1 MGITRSRIA
10 EFVLPRG
17 PMIRYL
23 VDIQK
28 QTVLFEIYN
37 YCYIEVLSLTSIIA
51 ILCRPMRSLG
61 SQNVEAIDRTKQI
74 KQSHFVRLYCVNQ
87 LVPISPVHSLRRSL
101 QWNKT
106 CTTPF
111 FFLFFMTSVAL
122 AKINDLHRCLI
133 HFSAQFF
140 QNL

>member
-1 MGITRSRIA
+1 MLLRLGGKKGLGITRSRIA

-111 FFLFFMTSVAL
+111 FLCSSWL
-122 AKINDLHRCLI
+122 LWH
-133 HFSAQFF
+133 
-140 QNL
+140 